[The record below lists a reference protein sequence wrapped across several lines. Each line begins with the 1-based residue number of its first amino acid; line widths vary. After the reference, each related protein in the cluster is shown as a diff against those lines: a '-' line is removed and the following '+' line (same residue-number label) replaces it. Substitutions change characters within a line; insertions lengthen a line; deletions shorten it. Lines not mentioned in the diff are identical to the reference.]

1 MNNSNPDSSP
11 KRPRG
16 ITFLAIVNLVAFVVT
31 VMFWAF
37 VLGQLVPQA
46 GQPGIAPRAS
56 ECCITYGFM
65 LGDVLYSVPLLVLA
79 GIGLWRL
86 RSWGWLAAQMANTL
100 WIYSMTVILLRDF
113 YSAWSREDCS
123 SSRSRS
129 SPSDNSLFVD
139 SATCVWDSEV
149 NVTTRATSH
158 GAQPD
163 GVDEWC
169 NNEI

>member
-37 VLGQLVPQA
+37 VYFGQLVPK
-46 GQPGIAPRAS
+46 PGSLESLTERANAAV
-56 ECCITYGFM
+56 TYGFM

-113 YSAWSREDCS
+113 YSAWS
-123 SSRSRS
+123 
-129 SPSDNSLFVD
+129 PGGVLFIPFALVAVG
-139 SATCVWDSEV
+139 SIPYLWIQR
-149 NVTTRATSH
+149 RAF
-158 GAQPD
+158 GI
-163 GVDEWC
+163 VR
-169 NNEI
+169 